1 MADRTSNGKGPFE
14 IKYDDAKGLFDIRI
28 FQKHMLGT
36 KLTARIGKQEAI
48 LVKAEQKKGRDHEGQ
63 YDFWRLE
70 YASQKN
76 EDRTITCTMTIRDS
90 YTVFESELNYEV
102 KGKKNKYLYGDPYIS
117 FPSFEGDK
125 WDENCSCFSFKRQA
139 PFNYPELWQGKITDS
154 LREGKNSPLIAAN
167 KKFETIVLSPLNHLM
182 FNTVAVNH
190 LPGRVRCGIPRA
202 VNKIEKGTKTA
213 TILVYGIGINKTID
227 CWGALLREHHGVDRI
242 EKDAD
247 VLLKYI
253 SYWTNAGSAY
263 WYDTYKKTS
272 YEETLK
278 KLRDHHKMLGLHF
291 GSYQLDSWWYRK
303 EGDDYTSGIIEWEPK
318 SATNAKNFNSMLPF
332 KEKLKKVDLFQEN
345 SLSYVQSFLK
355 KPIGC
360 HFKQLAKDSVYFK
373 NAPEDFIVEDFPIP
387 KNKMIAEK
395 LFLEIFKHPRWNL
408 AYVVHDWLSFMND
421 RHSAFRDLEVSSD
434 YFTGLDQACRQ
445 IDAPAN
451 ERGFLSVQL
460 CMSQPHMT
468 LESVRLA
475 AVTTIRSTS
484 DSDSFFVEG
493 TKRWWWNL
501 YSSKLIQALGK
512 YAFYD
517 NRYSSKSHVHPLSA
531 YSKFEFIWIGLSCG
545 PLGIGDEIGKE
556 NVELIRR
563 CIKNDGEI
571 IKPDIPAAPLDKC
584 FLYNPYTI
592 KNDKGVAVASY
603 SKIKAARSCAQAET
617 QYYQVFYLL
626 VFNTHPFGR
635 KVDFSLRLDELIP
648 APAKEY
654 ILYNY
659 FTKEIRKVSLDQDC
673 DYPIKRRV
681 FYYEIIAPIEKGI
694 AVLGDVSKHV
704 SMSGQLVDSIIF
716 GDGRCDI
723 MIKYAEESEISR
735 YLFYLE
741 TKPSNVLLNGTV
753 VGYEYKQEKL
763 EIHLDWKNA
772 DLNINQ
778 NQKLTII
785 Y

>member
-1 MADRTSNGKGPFE
+1 MADMISNGKRPFE
-14 IKYDDAKGLFDIRI
+14 IQYDEKQGWFDIRV

-48 LVKAEQKKGRDHEGQ
+48 LLQAEQKTGSDHEGE
-63 YDFWRLE
+63 YDFWCLK

-76 EDRTITCTMTIRDS
+76 RDRTVTCTMTIRDD
-90 YTVFESELNYEV
+90 YTVFESELDYEV

-117 FPSFEGDK
+117 FPSFEGEN

-182 FNTVAVNH
+182 FNTVAINH

-227 CWGALLREHHGVDRI
+227 CWGELLRKHYAVERI
-242 EKDAD
+242 EKNAD

-263 WYDTYKKTS
+263 WYGTYKKMS

-278 KLRDHHKMLGLHF
+278 RLRDHHKQIGLHF
-291 GSYQLDSWWYRK
+291 GSYQMDSWWYRK

-345 SLSYVQSFLK
+345 TLSYVQSFLK

-360 HFKQLAKDSVYFK
+360 HFKQLAKDAVYVK
-373 NAPEDFIVEDFPIP
+373 NAPGDFVVEDFAVP
-387 KNKMIAEK
+387 KNRMIAEK
-395 LFLEIFKHPRWNL
+395 LFLEIFEHPRWNL
-408 AYVVHDWLSFMND
+408 AYVIHDWLSFMND
-421 RHSAFRDLEVSSD
+421 RHSAFRDMEVGSD
-434 YFTGLDQACRQ
+434 YFTALDQACRK
-445 IDAPAN
+445 ISAPAN

-468 LESVRLA
+468 LDSVRLA

-493 TKRWWWNL
+493 TKRWWWHL
-501 YSSKLIQALGK
+501 YSSKLIQSLGK

-545 PLGIGDEIGKE
+545 PLGIGDKIGKE

-584 FLYNPYTI
+584 FLYNPSTI
-592 KNDKGVAVASY
+592 QNDKGVAVASY
-603 SKIKAARSCAQAET
+603 SKIKATGTGTQSET
-617 QYYQVFYLL
+617 QGYQVFYLL

-635 KVDFSLRLDELIP
+635 KVDFSFRMDELSP
-648 APAKEY
+648 APAKKY

-659 FTKEIRKVSLDQDC
+659 FTKEIRKVSLDHDC

-681 FYYEIIAPIEKGI
+681 FYYEIIAPVEKGI

-704 SMSGQLVDSIIF
+704 SMSGQLIDSIEF
-716 GDGRCDI
+716 GDGRCEI
-723 MIKYAEESEISR
+723 SIKYAEESEISR

-741 TKPSNVLLNGTV
+741 TEPRNVWLNGTA

-772 DLNINQ
+772 DRNSNQ